1 MTTPNRNNPI
11 AGVTNPIAGVDV
23 NQKSVLSNGL
33 RVVTEEVPHFH
44 SAAVGIWLN
53 VGSRDETGA
62 ENGLTHFLEHM
73 AFKGTPRRTVLD
85 IAREIDQLGG
95 MCNAFTSK
103 EQTCFHGRV
112 LAEHLPRLVDLL
124 GDLVLRSQL
133 AAEDLERERQ
143 VILEEIY
150 AQDDNPEE
158 LVQVHFARNFWG
170 DNAFGWPI
178 LGKAEH
184 IARVSREDLLA
195 YRRVTYRPSDIIV
208 AAAGRIRHQEV
219 VDLVAASF
227 EGFANGSP
235 GRERRA
241 VTTHPGVYALS
252 RNLEQVNLVLGGPGV
267 AAADPRRYAA
277 TMLQLVLGGN
287 MSSRLFQVIR
297 EQLGLAYSI
306 HSYAQFFSD
315 AGVVGIS
322 AGVSPQNLPAIMAA
336 IRRELKLLQEERV
349 SEAELTAA
357 KENLRG
363 SIILSSEDC
372 DHLMGRLAKNE
383 LNFGRYIPQEEII
396 AGMLKVTADEVL
408 EAARELLRP
417 EAWGVA
423 LLGPV
428 DKPENYGLA

>member
-1 MTTPNRNNPI
+1 
-11 AGVTNPIAGVDV
+11 VTNPIAGVDV

-33 RVVTEEVPHFH
+33 RIVTEAVPHFH

-53 VGSRDETGA
+53 KGSRDETGA

-124 GDLVLRSQL
+124 GDLVIRSQL

-158 LVQVHFARNFWG
+158 LAQVHFARNFWG
-170 DNAFGWPI
+170 DTAFGWPI
-178 LGKAEH
+178 LGDAEH
-184 IARVSREDLLA
+184 IGRVSREDLLA
-195 YRRVTYRPSDIIV
+195 FRRLTYRPADMVV

-227 EGFANGSP
+227 EGFVNGSP
-235 GRERRA
+235 GRERQA
-241 VTTHPGVYALS
+241 ITTHPGVYTLS
-252 RNLEQVNLVLGGPGV
+252 RDLEQVNLILGGPGV
-267 AAADPRRYAA
+267 AAGDPRRYAA

-306 HSYAQFFSD
+306 QSYAQFFSD
-315 AGVVGIS
+315 AGLVGIS

-336 IRRELKLLQEERV
+336 IRRELKQLQEERV
-349 SEAELTAA
+349 TEAELTAA

-363 SIILSSEDC
+363 SVILSSEDC

-383 LNFGRYIPQEEII
+383 LNFGRYIPQEDII

-408 EAARELLRP
+408 EVARDLLRP

-428 DKPENYGLA
+428 DAPGDYGLA

>member
-1 MTTPNRNNPI
+1 M
-11 AGVTNPIAGVDV
+11 TNPIAGVDV

-33 RVVTEEVPHFH
+33 RVVTEAVPHFH

-53 VGSRDETGA
+53 VGSRDETGP

-133 AAEDLERERQ
+133 AAEDLDRERQ

-178 LGKAEH
+178 LGDAEH
-184 IARVSREDLLA
+184 IERVSREDLLA
-195 YRRVTYRPSDIIV
+195 YRRITYRPADMIV
-208 AAAGRIRHQEV
+208 AAAGRVRHQEV
-219 VDLVAASF
+219 VDLVGASF
-227 EGFANGSP
+227 EGFVNGGP
-235 GRERRA
+235 GRERQA

-252 RNLEQVNLVLGGPGV
+252 RDLEQVNLILGGPGI
-267 AAADPRRYAA
+267 AAGDPRRYAA

-297 EQLGLAYSI
+297 EQLGLAYAI
-306 HSYAQFFSD
+306 QSYVQFFSD
-315 AGVVGIS
+315 AGLVGIS
-322 AGVSPQNLPAIMAA
+322 AGVSPQNLSAIMAA
-336 IRRELKLLQEERV
+336 ITRELKQLQAEKV

-363 SIILSSEDC
+363 SVILSSEDV

-383 LNFGRYIPQEEII
+383 LNFGRYIPQEDII

-408 EAARELLRP
+408 EVARDLLRP

-428 DKPENYGLA
+428 DAPDNYGLA

>member
-1 MTTPNRNNPI
+1 MTTPNRKKPI
-11 AGVTNPIAGVDV
+11 AGADVT
-23 NQKSVLSNGL
+23 QKSVLSNGL
-33 RVVTEEVPHFH
+33 RVVTEELPHFH

-73 AFKGTPRRTVLD
+73 AFKGTPRRNVLD

-95 MCNAFTSK
+95 QCNAFTSK

-112 LAEHLPRLVDLL
+112 LAERLPRLLDLL

-133 AAEDLERERQ
+133 AAGDLERERQ

-178 LGKAEH
+178 LGAAEH
-184 IARVSREDLLA
+184 IGRVSREDLLA
-195 YRRVTYRPSDIIV
+195 YRGIAYRPEDTVV
-208 AAAGRIRHQEV
+208 AAAGQVSHQEV
-219 VDLVAASF
+219 VDLTAASF
-227 EGFANGSP
+227 AGFANGAP
-235 GRERRA
+235 GRKRQA

-252 RNLEQVNLVLGGPGV
+252 RDLEQVNLVMGGPGL

-277 TMLQLVLGGN
+277 TMLQSVLGGN

-297 EQLGLAYSI
+297 EQLGLAYAI
-306 HSYAQFFSD
+306 HSFLQFFSD
-315 AGVVGIS
+315 AGLVGIS
-322 AGVSPQNLPAIMAA
+322 AGVSPKNLSAIMDA
-336 IRRELKLLQEERV
+336 IRGELKKLQEEKI
-349 SEAELTAA
+349 SDAELTAA
-357 KENLRG
+357 KENLRD
-363 SIILSSEDC
+363 SVMMSSEDC
-372 DHLMGRLAKNE
+372 EHLMGRLAKNE
-383 LNFGRYIPQEEII
+383 LNFGRYIPQADII

-408 EAARELLRP
+408 EVARDLLRP

-428 DKPENYGLA
+428 DNPGNYGLC

>member
-1 MTTPNRNNPI
+1 M
-11 AGVTNPIAGVDV
+11 DV

-33 RVVTEEVPHFH
+33 RVVTEELPHFH

-73 AFKGTPRRTVLD
+73 AFKGTPRRTVLE

-95 MCNAFTSK
+95 MCNAFTGK

-133 AAEDLERERQ
+133 AAGDLERERQ

-150 AQDDNPEE
+150 AQDDSPEE

-178 LGKAEH
+178 LGAADH
-184 IARVSREDLLA
+184 IAQVSREDLLA
-195 YRRVTYRPSDIIV
+195 YRGITYRPGDMIV
-208 AAAGRIRHQEV
+208 AAAGRVRHQEV

-227 EGFANGSP
+227 EGFANGAPS
-235 GRERRA
+235 RERQA
-241 VTTHPGVYALS
+241 VITHPGVYALS
-252 RNLEQVNLVLGGPGV
+252 RDLEQVSLVLGGPGL
-267 AAADPRRYAA
+267 AAGDPRRYAA
-277 TMLQLVLGGN
+277 TMLQLILGGN

-297 EQLGLAYSI
+297 EQLGLAYAI
-306 HSYAQFFSD
+306 HSFLQFFSD

-336 IRRELKLLQEERV
+336 IRRELKLLTEEKV

-363 SIILSSEDC
+363 SVMMSSEDC
-372 DHLMGRLAKNE
+372 EHLMGRLAKNE
-383 LNFGRYIPQEEII
+383 LNFGRYIPQADII

-408 EAARELLRP
+408 EVARDLLRP
-417 EAWGVA
+417 EAWGVG

-428 DKPENYGLA
+428 DETGDYGL

>member
-1 MTTPNRNNPI
+1 VNR
-11 AGVTNPIAGVDV
+11 
-23 NQKSVLSNGL
+23 KSVLSNGL
-33 RVVTEEVPHFH
+33 RVVTEEHPHFH

-73 AFKGTPRRTVLD
+73 AFKGTPRRSVLD

-95 MCNAFTSK
+95 MCNAFTGK

-112 LAEHLPRLVDLL
+112 LGEHLPRLVDLL
-124 GDLVLRSQL
+124 GDLVLRSHL

-158 LVQVHFARNFWG
+158 LIQVNFARNFWG
-170 DNAFGWPI
+170 DNAFGRPI
-178 LGKAEH
+178 LGEAEH
-184 IARVSREDLLA
+184 IGQVTREDLAA
-195 YRRVTYRPSDIIV
+195 YRKSVYRPGDTVV
-208 AAAGRIRHQEV
+208 AAAGRVNHQEV
-219 VDLVAASF
+219 VDLVAAGF
-227 EGFANGSP
+227 EGFANGAASRP
-235 GRERRA
+235 RQA
-241 VTTHPGVYALS
+241 VTTHPGVYTLS
-252 RNLEQVNLVLGGPGV
+252 RDLEQVNLCLGGPGI
-267 AAADPRRYAA
+267 AADDPRRYAA
-277 TMLQLVLGGN
+277 TMLQLVMGGN

-306 HSYAQFFSD
+306 QSYVQFYSD
-315 AGVVGIS
+315 AGLVGIS
-322 AGVSPQNLPAIMAA
+322 AGVSPQNLSAILAA
-336 IRRELKLLQEERV
+336 IRRELKQLQEEKV

-357 KENLRG
+357 KEHVRG

-383 LNFGRYIPQEEII
+383 INFDRYIPQADVI
-396 AGMLKVTADEVL
+396 AGMMKVTAEEVR
-408 EAARELLRP
+408 EVARELLRP
-417 EAWGVA
+417 EAWGVM

-428 DKPENYGLA
+428 DGAGEYSFG